1 MDSKSPEN
9 GARVRA
15 LTQEA
20 QASVL
25 SLRGRRV
32 LVLGDAILDEYLT
45 GDCSR
50 ISPEAPVPVLRVRSA
65 RQVLGGAANTAANVV
80 SLGGRARL
88 IALAGSDSG
97 GEALR
102 RLADD
107 AGFDVRFI
115 DGGMTTLRKTRVIGQ
130 QQQIVRLDYEDVRPT
145 GGAVRSRILRA
156 LDEAIGDCDIVVI
169 SDYAK
174 GLLDAELAPRD
185 HPARSRCR
193 ARGHRR
199 SSARAQGLLPGL
211 RLHHP

>member
-1 MDSKSPEN
+1 MDSKSHEN

-80 SLGGRARL
+80 SLGGRARADCVGR
-88 IALAGSDSG
+88 IRFRRG
-97 GEALR
+97 GPPTPR
-102 RLADD
+102 RRRR
-107 AGFDVRFI
+107 VRCP
-115 DGGMTTLRKTRVIGQ
+115 
-130 QQQIVRLDYEDVRPT
+130 VR
-145 GGAVRSRILRA
+145 
-156 LDEAIGDCDIVVI
+156 
-169 SDYAK
+169 
-174 GLLDAELAPRD
+174 
-185 HPARSRCR
+185 
-193 ARGHRR
+193 
-199 SSARAQGLLPGL
+199 
-211 RLHHP
+211 